1 MTRRADAA
9 FALLIAMT
17 AAWAVYEASGFPE
30 DARLFPLAIALP
42 TLVLAL
48 VQVPLSLRPSAPP
61 VATDDGDIADEL
73 PDAERLRRTAQSV
86 GWIVVFFAG
95 VYLVGFEIAI
105 SGGALLY
112 LRLGARERWPISLA
126 VAALCFV
133 LVSGVFGRAL
143 HVPLPPGELLR
154 ALGVG

>member
-9 FALLIAMT
+9 FALLVAVT
-17 AAWAVYEASGFPE
+17 AAWAAYEASRFPE

-42 TLVLAL
+42 TLALAL
-48 VQVPLSLRPSAPP
+48 VQVPLSLRGTTPAALP
-61 VATDDGDIADEL
+61 DDGEEEL
-73 PDAERLRRTAQSV
+73 PAPERMRRTARSV
-86 GWIVVFFAG
+86 GWILFFFAG

-105 SGGALLY
+105 AGGALLY
-112 LRLGARERWPISLA
+112 LRLGAHERWSVGLA
-126 VAALCFV
+126 VAAICFA

-143 HVPLPPGELLR
+143 HVPLPPGELMR